1 MPPGRSQNKRPS
13 GNTRQPDYLQVFS
26 SSPGVYL
33 TSLETARTRLNHADS
48 WGAIIMPL
56 NIIEPDKTALLAR
69 FPRDFIDDLPIDR
82 AARIAASL
90 GLKLSEVIDY
100 FEKEDAL

>member
-1 MPPGRSQNKRPS
+1 MSH
-13 GNTRQPDYLQVFS
+13 
-26 SSPGVYL
+26 
-33 TSLETARTRLNHADS
+33 LE
-48 WGAIIMPL
+48 
-56 NIIEPDKTALLAR
+56 IEPDKTALLAR

-100 FEKEDAL
+100 FEKEDTL